1 MPNKNHAKTKS
12 APRPNP
18 KSLRLA
24 LILLILFLVVGAVV
38 ITTGDQAPKKTG
50 ASSTCGTYRT
60 DRILHINKAAFNT
73 EVASNSDE
81 FNKGLG
87 GRPCILANQA
97 MLFAFKQPGQYAFW
111 MKDMKFPIDMVWI
124 GADSKVVGYYN
135 NISPSTYPDK
145 FENETSRPAK
155 YVLEIKALR
164 AKELGIKLGTP
175 VSF

>member
-1 MPNKNHAKTKS
+1 
-12 APRPNP
+12 
-18 KSLRLA
+18 
-24 LILLILFLVVGAVV
+24 LFLVVGAVV

-60 DRILHINKAAFNT
+60 DRILHIN
-73 EVASNSDE
+73 
-81 FNKGLG
+81 
-87 GRPCILANQA
+87 IANQA